1 MAVSGAQQ
9 GFHSHSK
16 GRSGT
21 AQIEC
26 CTRLLL
32 CPGNMK
38 MAWAGNQ
45 RAQEQDAQVEGK
57 MTGISAESASKK
69 QGTFLATGNY

>member
-1 MAVSGAQQ
+1 
-9 GFHSHSK
+9 
-16 GRSGT
+16 
-21 AQIEC
+21 
-26 CTRLLL
+26 
-32 CPGNMK
+32 

-69 QGTFLATGNY
+69 QGTVVQLQPNRIFSSHGKLLRLTCTLMKGGKKSNP